1 MFEFPR
7 SVSAAGCLAACT
19 VLLILAGMIVFDAPF
34 AVAENLPVTMDRYAQ
49 ACTKTGGAITR
60 PYSGTGVAYC
70 TWTTARDR
78 TECKV
83 GSSQV
88 NRCTIR
94 CSSSACI
101 NANPDKDHPVWPL
114 SGGPKRFDAPLDTLP
129 QQQMAPVN

>member
-1 MFEFPR
+1 MLELLGSISGAAR
-7 SVSAAGCLAACT
+7 LSACAI
-19 VLLILAGMIVFDAPF
+19 VLVLAGMILFEAPF
-34 AVAENLPVTMDRYAQ
+34 ASAENLPVTMDRYAQ

-88 NRCTIR
+88 NRCMIR
-94 CSSSACI
+94 CSSNACI

-129 QQQMAPVN
+129 TQQMAPVN